1 MQRSVKLQ
9 SESAASTLTLKRG
22 DKIALLFGA
31 GYCALHLAPHLQ
43 NMGYRIFAT
52 VRNGKKNAWLRR
64 RGIEPIKLTGEATEP
79 LRAILRRAEVL
90 VSSVPPLR
98 GGADPILMS
107 LGGGYK
113 KLAPKL
119 KWAGYLSA
127 TSVYGDRGGQWAF
140 EDELLRPSTARGRAR
155 VEAELAWLETGW
167 PVHVF
172 RLAGIYGPQIG
183 GEKTGVTRNPL
194 ERLKDGRARAVIKD
208 GHHIVNRIHVDDI
221 TAALL
226 ASIARP
232 NPARVYNIADGHP
245 APPQDVLVFA
255 ARLLGVSPPPQVSVD
270 DPTVSDMARSFY
282 QDNKRVDVTRAK
294 TELDWGLGL
303 KDYRQGLITL
313 AQSEHPDHV
322 YLAGEIIVPESD
334 RTTVL
339 AALPNHIAQSRAEA
353 GCLRFEVI
361 QDEAQSSKFHI
372 FEIFKSQQSFDLHQ
386 ARRRESSWAKASKN
400 CPRDY
405 VIKGPDLISYT
416 LDIQ

>member
-9 SESAASTLTLKRG
+9 SESAASGLAFKRG
-22 DKIALLFGA
+22 EKTALLFGA

-43 NMGYRIFAT
+43 DMGYRIFAT
-52 VRNGKKNAWLRR
+52 VRQGKKNAWLRR
-64 RGIEPIKLTGEATEP
+64 RGIEPIKLTGEVTEP

-98 GGADPILMS
+98 GGTDPILMS
-107 LGGGYK
+107 LGEDYK
-113 KLAPKL
+113 KLTPKL

-140 EDELLRPSTARGRAR
+140 EDELLKPSTARGLAR

-183 GEKTGVTRNPL
+183 GAKTGVTRNPL
-194 ERLKDGRARAVIKD
+194 ARLKDGRARAVIKE
-208 GHHIVNRIHVDDI
+208 GHIVNRIHVNDI

-232 NPARVYNIADGHP
+232 NPTRVYNISDGHP
-245 APPQDVLVFA
+245 APPQDVLEFG
-255 ARLLGVSPPPQVSVD
+255 ARLLGVSLPPQVSVD

-282 QDNKRVDVTRAK
+282 QDNKRVDVSRAK
-294 TELDWGLGL
+294 TELDWLPRVQ
-303 KDYRQGLITL
+303 DYRQGLVTL
-313 AQSEHPDHV
+313 AQSEHPDQV
-322 YLAGEIIVPESD
+322 YLAGHMRVPESE
-334 RTTVL
+334 RSAVL
-339 AALPNHIAQSRAEA
+339 SALAHHIAQSRAEA
-353 GCLRFEVI
+353 GCLRFEVT
-361 QDEAQSSKFHI
+361 QDETQPSKFHV
-372 FEIFKSQQSFDLHQ
+372 FEVFKSQKLFDLHQ
-386 ARRRESSWAKASKN
+386 ERSRESLWAKASKN

-405 VIKGPDLISYT
+405 VIKGPDPIH
-416 LDIQ
+416 